1 MTVKRTAKASPTAV
15 VSNRDAVESLLGALR
30 RAGPVS
36 AHDEALGRVAL
47 TLADTLDR
55 GAGVATAAVARELR
69 IALANLTEH
78 LGGDDDKG
86 QHIFGSDLPAATV
99 RHRPRS

>member
-1 MTVKRTAKASPTAV
+1 MLAS
-15 VSNRDAVESLLGALR
+15 LR

-47 TLADTLDR
+47 TLADTLDN

-69 IALANLTEH
+69 IALANLTEG
-78 LGGDDDKG
+78 LGGDDDKAK
-86 QHIFGSDLPAATV
+86 HIFGADLPAAPV
-99 RHRPRS
+99 RHRAKP